1 MVPLQKSSEIHVPWL
16 LYGKLWYFQEHHGTT
31 IQVQNITVVGYHVQK
46 TFFVSKKI
54 PKFSMALP
62 CFGGN
67 IIVKRCHN
75 PPKNIVNVSD
85 RTLSKSTVMVQ
96 KWHKMV
102 IP

>member
-1 MVPLQKSSEIHVPWL
+1 MYHGFYMVN
-16 LYGKLWYFQEHHGTT
+16 YGIFKNTMVLPYKF
-31 IQVQNITVVGYHVQK
+31 QNITVVGYHVQK